1 MDKEKTPRLCAKCDG
16 NRSVITKLIKETETI
31 IKVEQIDDER
41 LKMIAN
47 SLSKKL
53 ELVNSLDKEIID
65 GCPVEEA
72 EDEILESDEINTQM
86 METL

>member
-1 MDKEKTPRLCAKCDG
+1 MDKEKLPHLCANCGG

-31 IKVEQIDDER
+31 IKEEPIDDER
-41 LKMIAN
+41 LKMLAN

-72 EDEILESDEINTQM
+72 EDEILESNEMNTRM
-86 METL
+86 MEML

>member
-1 MDKEKTPRLCAKCDG
+1 MDKENIPRLCAKCGG

-31 IKVEQIDDER
+31 IKVEPIDDER

-72 EDEILESDEINTQM
+72 EDEILESDEVNTQM